1 MKTLLLILFTLLF
14 STTNYSQCSNV
25 PSNSTSSNLT
35 YTFVGGSFQSYG
47 CAPIDPTYWM
57 AGNGNSVTVTFTAP
71 QDYPRFRVWGMNTD
85 DVASVMVNNVNYP
98 LNASTATYFPKVVCG
113 ISPGPDGIVFTNGNI
128 VGANTPVQGNY
139 SYSDIQLTT
148 TGVTSFKVTGIS
160 GAGWGFASTILFCE
174 PLSNIE
180 FDWNSAVSIYSQNNE
195 MHIDATDELVNANL
209 VIYDVLGKEITKFKI
224 ASNTNVYA
232 VNSGIYLIKIEK
244 NGTVFTKK
252 TLVN

>member
-85 DVASVMVNNVNYP
+85 DVASVMVNNVSYP

-174 PLSNIE
+174 PLSNNE
-180 FDWNSAVSIYSQNNE
+180 FDWNSAVSIYSQNNNL
-195 MHIDATDELVNANL
+195 HIDVNEELLNISFT
-209 VIYDVLGKEITKFKI
+209 IYDVLGKEIIKSKI
-224 ASNTNVYA
+224 NNY
-232 VNSGIYLIKIEK
+232 VNSYSIGKGIYLIKLEK
-244 NGTVFTKK
+244 EGEIFIKK
-252 TLVN
+252 TMVN